1 MRLVLALFMVLAAV
15 AGPVRAQ
22 SGEDTAAIQLVIA
35 SQIRAFRQDDAA
47 SAYSYAAPNV
57 KALFPT
63 PEIFMEM
70 VRTGYGAV
78 YRPQAFDFGP
88 LDSADGQWVQPVKLI
103 GPDGSPLVAIYI
115 MEKQPG
121 GDWKIAGVYM
131 LKGVGE
137 TA

>member
-1 MRLVLALFMVLAAV
+1 MRLVLALFVFFAAV

-22 SGEDTAAIQLVIA
+22 SDADRAAIQQVIA
-35 SQIRAFRQDDAA
+35 SQINAFRQDDAA
-47 SAYSYAAPNV
+47 SAYSFAAPNV
-57 KALFPT
+57 KAVFPT

-103 GPDGSPLVAIYI
+103 GPDGTPLVAIYV
-115 MEKQPG
+115 MEQQPG
-121 GDWKIAGVYM
+121 GEWKIAGVYM
-131 LKGVGE
+131 LRGKGKTV
-137 TA
+137 

>member
-1 MRLVLALFMVLAAV
+1 MRLVLALFLLFAAA

-22 SGEDTAAIQLVIA
+22 DSADAAAIQLVIA
-35 SQIRAFRQDDAA
+35 SQIKAFRQDDAA

-115 MEKQPG
+115 MEKQPS